1 MPGQARKRSSEDES
15 PVVEGE
21 VTSET
26 LDEMEQSAGREGEEP
41 VIPVEMAD
49 DEDDDEDEDDADA
62 DDEGDEDEDEDE
74 DEDDEEDEDEDADE
88 SGDVQEPEDR

>member
-26 LDEMEQSAGREGEEP
+26 LDEMEQSAERGGEEP

-49 DEDDDEDEDDADA
+49 DEDDDEEADA
-62 DDEGDEDEDEDE
+62 DDEDADDEDEDEDE
-74 DEDDEEDEDEDADE
+74 SD
-88 SGDVQEPEDR
+88 DVQEPESR

>member
-26 LDEMEQSAGREGEEP
+26 LDEMEQSVGREGEEP

-49 DEDDDEDEDDADA
+49 DEDDEDDDEEADA
-62 DDEGDEDEDEDE
+62 DDEDADDEDEDEDE
-74 DEDDEEDEDEDADE
+74 DEDDEDEDESD
-88 SGDVQEPEDR
+88 DVQEPESR